1 MKHKIKQVNI
11 EVKILKKPNNIY
23 PFSNI
28 RIVSSEK
35 VENEVKPPN
44 IPTAKKTIN
53 INIFFE

>member
-11 EVKILKKPNNIY
+11 EVKIFKKPNNIL

-44 IPTAKKTIN
+44 IPTAKNYKYKH
-53 INIFFE
+53 FL